1 MPDALKQLRSSLLIS
16 VLRQRA
22 FLYVAFA
29 APWIVV
35 QYWPMLGALLAVFAI
50 DVWRWHKHV
59 ERHLVSFLN
68 AYCAELEDSS
78 QLLWKAETPIARLQ
92 QQRLWQRLETILTKE
107 RLQHMAQQLQQVGW
121 MWRTAVLINLLLAGL
136 VWVQSS
142 RTTILPQASI
152 SSPPSAL
159 AGLTDLRLKIAP
171 PAYTGIVAFESEAKE
186 LTVPEQSVISW
197 CLPRI
202 SLGGELSA
210 SQEIRL
216 SDGQT
221 LSFKTAV
228 QEKKDVH
235 CITWVATESVFWTWS
250 GDPKLQRWNL
260 KVKLDQA
267 PSVEIQ
273 KPVEM
278 LQVLSTDT
286 KQFTMAVRV
295 VDDYKISGATL
306 HLTLAR
312 GSGENIRFSDK
323 EVVLPQGADSRSRV
337 WQKQWTLSELGMEA
351 GDELYFF
358 VRASDN
364 AMPTPHITTSATYT
378 VRLPSPEAKEEQ
390 TSVLPILVKPESLR
404 SQRQIIIDTEQL
416 VADMK
421 ANPKINP
428 AVVRSRSET
437 IANDQAALRRRY
449 GRFLGEE
456 STLFGEEA
464 EGEHEEHGEHG
475 EQHQAGEYKPV
486 DMAAA
491 YGHAHDQAEN
501 ATLFDEATKKILR
514 KVLAAMWDAEKSLRA
529 LTPATALAPENKALD
544 GIKQLQQADRIYLHK
559 AAFTPP
565 VIKEEKR
572 LTGDVLEARNWKS
585 TPAMFAERVPA
596 EMRDLIQDLSQAK
609 PLPALWS
616 KTART
621 WFAQTLKEEEQ
632 RLAAQAAVQDVLDG
646 CEPCRAPL
654 RAWLRLSLG
663 EGQLLLQAPK
673 SLGAL
678 DPDSAKQ
685 SRLHKAWKDSGL
697 VLESNTGARK

>member
-1 MPDALKQLRSSLLIS
+1 M
-16 VLRQRA
+16 
-22 FLYVAFA
+22 
-29 APWIVV
+29 
-35 QYWPMLGALLAVFAI
+35 
-50 DVWRWHKHV
+50 
-59 ERHLVSFLN
+59 
-68 AYCAELEDSS
+68 
-78 QLLWKAETPIARLQ
+78 
-92 QQRLWQRLETILTKE
+92 
-107 RLQHMAQQLQQVGW
+107 
-121 MWRTAVLINLLLAGL
+121 
-136 VWVQSS
+136 
-142 RTTILPQASI
+142 
-152 SSPPSAL
+152 
-159 AGLTDLRLKIAP
+159 
-171 PAYTGIVAFESEAKE
+171 
-186 LTVPEQSVISW
+186 
-197 CLPRI
+197 
-202 SLGGELSA
+202 
-210 SQEIRL
+210 
-216 SDGQT
+216 
-221 LSFKTAV
+221 
-228 QEKKDVH
+228 
-235 CITWVATESVFWTWS
+235 
-250 GDPKLQRWNL
+250 
-260 KVKLDQA
+260 KLDQA

-295 VDDYKISGATL
+295 ADDYKISGATL

-323 EVVLPQGADSRSRV
+323 EVVLPQGADPRSRV
-337 WQKQWTLSELGMEA
+337 WQKQWALSEVGMEA

-428 AVVRSRSET
+428 SVVRSRSET

-585 TPAMFAERVPA
+585 KPAMFAERVPA
-596 EMRDLIQDLSQAK
+596 EN
-609 PLPALWS
+609 
-616 KTART
+616 ARSDT
-621 WFAQTLKEEEQ
+621 RFIA
-632 RLAAQAAVQDVLDG
+632 
-646 CEPCRAPL
+646 
-654 RAWLRLSLG
+654 S
-663 EGQLLLQAPK
+663 
-673 SLGAL
+673 
-678 DPDSAKQ
+678 
-685 SRLHKAWKDSGL
+685 
-697 VLESNTGARK
+697 

>member
-1 MPDALKQLRSSLLIS
+1 MHDALKHLRSSLFFA

-22 FLYVAFA
+22 LLYIAFA
-29 APWIVV
+29 APWVV
-35 QYWPMLGALLAVFAI
+35 AQYWPVLVALLVGFAI
-50 DVWRWHKHV
+50 DGWRWHRHV
-59 ERHLVSFLN
+59 EHHLVSFLN
-68 AYCAELEDSS
+68 ASCAELEDSS
-78 QLLWKAETPIARLQ
+78 QLLWQAETSIARLQ
-92 QQRLWQRLETILTKE
+92 QQRLWQRLEKVLNKE
-107 RLQHMAQQLQQVGW
+107 RIRLMAQQLHQFGW
-121 MWRTAVLINLLLAGL
+121 TWRIALVFNLLLAGI
-136 VWVQSS
+136 VWMQFFHTPVFSKTSTPVRSS
-142 RTTILPQASI
+142 VAIA
-152 SSPPSAL
+152 PS
-159 AGLTDLRLKIAP
+159 DLRLKVVP
-171 PAYTGIVAFESEAKE
+171 PAYTGIAAFESEAKE
-186 LTVPEQSVISW
+186 LNIPEHSLITWCVQQSQ
-197 CLPRI
+197 
-202 SLGGELSA
+202 LGNTSSM

-221 LSFKTAV
+221 LSLYPEAK
-228 QEKKDVH
+228 EKSGNH
-235 CITWVATESVFWTWS
+235 CVSWEASESVFWTWS
-250 GDPKLQRWNL
+250 GDPKAQRWNL

-267 PSVEIQ
+267 PIVEIQ

-278 LQVLSTDT
+278 LQVLSVDT
-286 KQFTMAVRV
+286 KQFTIAVRV
-295 VDDYKISGATL
+295 ADDYKISNATL

-323 EVVLPQGADSRSRV
+323 EVALPQGTDPRV
-337 WQKQWTLSELGMEA
+337 RIWQKQWTLNELGMEA

-364 AMPTPHITTSATYT
+364 AMPAPHITTSATYT

-421 ANPKINP
+421 ANSKINP
-428 AVVRSRSET
+428 DAIRARSET

-464 EGEHEEHGEHG
+464 ESEHEEHGD
-475 EQHQAGEYKPV
+475 QHNAGEYKPV

-514 KVLAAMWDAEKSLRA
+514 KVLAAMWDAEKSLRS
-529 LTPATALAPENKALD
+529 LNPTTALAPENKALE

-585 TPAMFAERVPA
+585 KPSNLVDHIPLEIR
-596 EMRDLIQDLSQAK
+596 ELIQDLSQAK

-616 KTART
+616 KTTRS
-621 WFAQTLKEEEQ
+621 WFAQTLKDEEQ

-663 EGQLLLQAPK
+663 EGRLLLQAPETLRVLDEQSANK
-673 SLGAL
+673 SRM
-678 DPDSAKQ
+678 Q
-685 SRLHKAWKDSGL
+685 KAWKDSGL
-697 VLESNTGARK
+697 LLESNVGASK

>member
-1 MPDALKQLRSSLLIS
+1 M
-16 VLRQRA
+16 
-22 FLYVAFA
+22 A
-29 APWIVV
+29 A
-35 QYWPMLGALLAVFAI
+35 
-50 DVWRWHKHV
+50 
-59 ERHLVSFLN
+59 
-68 AYCAELEDSS
+68 
-78 QLLWKAETPIARLQ
+78 
-92 QQRLWQRLETILTKE
+92 LETILTKE

-142 RTTILPQASI
+142 RTTILPKTSM
-152 SSPPSAL
+152 SSQSSEL
-159 AGLTDLRLKIAP
+159 VGLPDLRLKVVP

-197 CLPRI
+197 CFPRH
-202 SLGGELSA
+202 SNETA
-210 SQEIRL
+210 SGANQEIRL

-221 LSFKTAV
+221 LNFDSAKET
-228 QEKKDVH
+228 KDVH

-295 VDDYKISGATL
+295 ADDYKISGATL

-323 EVVLPQGADSRSRV
+323 EVVLPQGADPRSRV

-421 ANPKINP
+421 ANAKINP

-475 EQHQAGEYKPV
+475 EQHQAG
-486 DMAAA
+486 
-491 YGHAHDQAEN
+491 
-501 ATLFDEATKKILR
+501 
-514 KVLAAMWDAEKSLRA
+514 
-529 LTPATALAPENKALD
+529 
-544 GIKQLQQADRIYLHK
+544 GI
-559 AAFTPP
+559 
-565 VIKEEKR
+565 
-572 LTGDVLEARNWKS
+572 
-585 TPAMFAERVPA
+585 
-596 EMRDLIQDLSQAK
+596 
-609 PLPALWS
+609 
-616 KTART
+616 
-621 WFAQTLKEEEQ
+621 
-632 RLAAQAAVQDVLDG
+632 
-646 CEPCRAPL
+646 
-654 RAWLRLSLG
+654 
-663 EGQLLLQAPK
+663 
-673 SLGAL
+673 
-678 DPDSAKQ
+678 
-685 SRLHKAWKDSGL
+685 
-697 VLESNTGARK
+697 